1 MEFSLGSVGV
11 VAQLHGLDDPAR
23 RELWLQRLQVDRV
36 ALDLLDEV
44 RIPHE
49 QGPVDVHT
57 LVLRE
62 ARPTREDCAPLPV
75 AGVVDTA
82 QRVREGRES
91 AAARVER
98 ALERAQQLDHL
109 NALTGLLEDDVRA
122 QAERLDA
129 RAARGEDVGPL
140 AGVTLVVKDI
150 IDVAGRATTGGTRAL
165 GSTPAE
171 RDAPCVARLRAAGA
185 LVVGTANLHPLA
197 YGTLSLNPDFG
208 RVLNPHRT
216 AALAGGSSG
225 GSAAAVAAG
234 IVDVALG
241 TDTAGSVRIP
251 AACCGV
257 VGLKPTFGRIPTAG
271 AYPLGRTLDSVGP
284 LTGSVSDAAALLEVL
299 SDVPFAASATAW
311 PDLEGVVVGVPQGYV
326 TDHLSPQVRSALE
339 DGRAAVEQAG
349 GRVVDVEVPSLR
361 AAPAAQL
368 YTLAAEAFEVHRD
381 LLRDRAE
388 QLPEDVR
395 LRLEMGMFFRA
406 ADYVRAQRLRGLL
419 QRELDEVLAQVHV
432 LLTPTLAVM
441 VPDAGIAEVH
451 VEGAL
456 WTTQFALSRLTMP
469 ANATGHP
476 ALSLPWSTDDRGT
489 PIGLQLIGR
498 PMEEATILG
507 TAGVLER
514 VRDGRRTARPAA
526 VVTGCER

>member
-1 MEFSLGSVGV
+1 VDFSLASMRL
-11 VAQLHGLDDPAR
+11 VAELQGLDDPAR
-23 RELWLQRLQVDRV
+23 HELWLQRLEVDRV
-36 ALDLLDEV
+36 ALDLLNDV
-44 RIPHE
+44 RLPQE

-57 LVLRE
+57 LLLRQPRQQPE
-62 ARPTREDCAPLPV
+62 RRGRLSIADV
-75 AGVVDTA
+75 SDTA
-82 QRVREGRES
+82 RRVREGQET
-91 AAARVER
+91 
-98 ALERAQQLDHL
+98 ALERVEHALGRAKEMEHL
-109 NALTGLLEDDVRA
+109 HALTALFQDDVRA
-122 QAERLDA
+122 QAKRLDA

-140 AGVTLVVKDI
+140 AGVTVAVKDI

-165 GSTPAE
+165 GSVPAD

-185 LVVGTANLHPLA
+185 LIIGMANLHPLA

-208 RVLNPHRT
+208 RVLNPHRS

-271 AYPLGRTLDSVGP
+271 AYPLSRTLDHVGP

-299 SDVPFAASATAW
+299 SEVPFAARDTGW
-311 PDLEGVVVGVPQGYV
+311 QDLQGLVVGVPQGYV
-326 TDHLSPQVRSALE
+326 MDHLSPEVRSALE
-339 DGRAAVEQAG
+339 DGKAAVQQAG
-349 GRVVDVEVPSLR
+349 GTVVDVDVPSLR

-381 LLRDRAE
+381 LLRDRAGR
-388 QLPEDVR
+388 LPEDVR
-395 LRLEMGMFFRA
+395 LRLEMGMFLLA

-419 QRELDEVLAQVHV
+419 QKEFDEILAHSDV
-432 LLTPTLAVM
+432 LLTPTLAVT
-441 VPDAGIAEVH
+441 VPDAGIAEVD

-476 ALSLPWSTDDRGT
+476 ALSLPWGTDNRGT
-489 PIGLQLIGR
+489 PLGLQLVGR
-498 PMEEATILG
+498 PMEEASILG
-507 TAGVLER
+507 VAGVLER
-514 VRDGRRTARPAA
+514 VRDGRGTAPGALPP
-526 VVTGCER
+526 